1 MEIEEFLTVPE
12 ENIVY
17 EIPDSEQIVTELA
30 EILKDENSN
39 NLEDADEITVI
50 IASSTALKSLETV
63 QEFLMQQENTKDQLK
78 CANILERYI
87 RKEG

>member
-50 IASSTALKSLETV
+50 IASSTALKMYTHSYC
-63 QEFLMQQENTKDQLK
+63 NKK
-78 CANILERYI
+78 I
-87 RKEG
+87 RKIN

>member
-30 EILKDENSN
+30 EIFKDENSN

-63 QEFLMQQENTKDQLK
+63 HAFLLQQENTKD
-78 CANILERYI
+78 
-87 RKEG
+87 